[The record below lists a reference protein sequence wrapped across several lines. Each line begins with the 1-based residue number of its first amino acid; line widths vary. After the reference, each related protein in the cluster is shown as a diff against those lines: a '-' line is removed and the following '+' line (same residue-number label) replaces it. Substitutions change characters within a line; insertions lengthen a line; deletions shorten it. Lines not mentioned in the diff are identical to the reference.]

1 MEALLKVIN
10 CCHPKVGISKEH
22 SNNAALLGR
31 HLIADSPEHTQ
42 TSSEV
47 HLSTHSQTVF
57 SAGLF

>member
-1 MEALLKVIN
+1 MEALLKIII
-10 CCHPKVGISKEH
+10 CCHPKAGISSEH

-31 HLIADSPEHTQ
+31 HLIADSPVRIQ

-47 HLSTHSQTVF
+47 HLSTCPQAVL